1 MSHIQKQ
8 RLEGP
13 FNDKEDEDLCLKA
26 LDDPRV
32 SRAVQAYLALIEAG
46 ERPDRQTFVA
56 QHAEIAGVLTECLD
70 GLEFVQG
77 VLNDVGPAGIRPSG
91 SDKVAMSLEPEV
103 PLGDFRIVREVG
115 RGGMGVVYE
124 AIQLSLGRRVA
135 IKVLP
140 FAAALDP
147 RQLQRFKN
155 EAVAA
160 ANLHHT
166 HIVPVHGLGYD
177 RGIHYFAMQFIEGHT
192 LEAVIADLR
201 KASEPRTQKDRSS
214 LAPSDGDRSL
224 EPQDAK
230 DTGAN
235 QPAVALSTERST
247 RKPEFFRAL
256 ARLGMQAAEAL
267 EYAHQM
273 GVIHRDIK
281 PANLLLDSAR
291 HLWIT
296 DFGLARCLT
305 DASLTRTGDVL
316 GTLRYMSPEQALG
329 KQGLVDHRSDIYS
342 LGVTLY
348 EALTLEPAY
357 PGRDREEVLR
367 QIAWGEPRL
376 PRRLNAAIPM
386 ELETIVLKAMA
397 REPERRYDTAKE
409 FADDLDRFLEHRP
422 IKARRPTL
430 GERLSKWAWRH
441 KTFVS
446 AAAVILLFSVAGL
459 ATTTALVWNERQLTK
474 AALINAKNKE
484 VEADN
489 QRQRAEQNFRKALDG
504 VNQLLWHLEVPK
516 WGKIDGIWDIR
527 HELTEDGIQF
537 FEKLIHED
545 SLDPA
550 VRFESGRAYFTLAVV
565 YCGEQNVAQAHEMM
579 RRAIALFQGLI
590 AESPDRVEYHKQLA
604 RAYNLQSCLYFSCK
618 QLKEGE
624 QAYAKTAEL
633 YRQILDLD
641 QSPEFLN
648 AFAMFHVDC
657 PVASARDVAKA
668 VAAAKQA
675 VTEAPSERR
684 FWNTLGM
691 AQVRAENWLEAAKAL
706 QKSMDLSKGGD
717 PYDWLFLAMIAQQRG
732 DSNQALSW
740 YEKSNQWI
748 DSHPVMT
755 DDLLR
760 YRAEAASVLRLKDP
774 GRPEPP
780 NLPKKKQLNP
790 LEKK

>member
-1 MSHIQKQ
+1 MSHIHKQ

-13 FNDKEDEDLCLKA
+13 LKDEEGDDTCLKA

-32 SRAVQAYLALIEAG
+32 SQAVQSYLALIEAG
-46 ERPDRQTFVA
+46 ERPDRQAFVA
-56 QHAEIAGVLTECLD
+56 QHAEIAAVLTECLD

-77 VLNDVGPAGIRPSG
+77 VLKDVGPAGIRSSG
-91 SDKVAMSLEPEV
+91 LDQVAMSIEPDV

-177 RGIHYFAMQFIEGHT
+177 RGVHYFAMQFIEGHT

-201 KASEPRTQKDRSS
+201 KASEPRTYKDKSS
-214 LAPSDGDRSL
+214 LPSDDLQPAESH
-224 EPQDAK
+224 DMK
-230 DTGAN
+230 DTGGN
-235 QPAVALSTERST
+235 QPDVALSTERST

-357 PGRDREEVLR
+357 PGRDREEILR

-376 PRRLNAAIPM
+376 PRRLNSVIPV

-397 REPERRYDTAKE
+397 REPERRYDTAQE
-409 FADDLDRFLEHRP
+409 LADDLHRFLEHRP

-446 AAAVILLFSVAGL
+446 AAAVVMLFAVVGL
-459 ATTTALVWNERQLTK
+459 ATTTTLVWNERQQTK
-474 AALINAKNKE
+474 AALVDAKNEKT
-484 VEADN
+484 EADK
-489 QRQRAEQNFRKALDG
+489 QRQRAEQNFRKALKG
-504 VNQLLWHLEVPK
+504 VNRLLWHLEVPK
-516 WGKIDGIWDIR
+516 WGKLDGIWDVR
-527 HELTEDGIQF
+527 QELTKDGINF
-537 FEKLIHED
+537 FEEFIHED
-545 SLDPA
+545 SLDPV

-565 YCGEQNVAQAHEMM
+565 YCGEQRVDQSHEMM
-579 RRAIALFQGLI
+579 RRAIALFEGLI
-590 AESPDRVEYHKQLA
+590 AESPDHVEYHKALA
-604 RAYNLQSCLYFSCK
+604 QACNLQSCLYISCK
-618 QLKEGE
+618 QQKEGE

-633 YRQILDLD
+633 YRQLLDLD
-641 QSPEFLN
+641 KSPEFLN
-648 AFAMFHVDC
+648 TFAMFHVDC
-657 PVASARDVAKA
+657 PVASVRDLAKA
-668 VAAAKQA
+668 VAKAKQA
-675 VTEAPSERR
+675 VAEMPSESK

-691 AQVRAENWLEAAKAL
+691 AQYRAKNWDEAAKAL
-706 QKSMDLSKGGD
+706 QKSMDLSQGGD
-717 PYDWLFLAMIAQQRG
+717 PYDWLFLAMISQEQG
-732 DSNQALSW
+732 DPDQALSL
-740 YEKSNQWI
+740 YRKSNEWM
-748 DSHPVMT
+748 DSHVVMT
-755 DDLLR
+755 DDLFR
-760 YRAEAASVLRLKDP
+760 YRAEAANVLGLKDP

-780 NLPKKKQLNP
+780 NLPKKNESNP
-790 LEKK
+790 TEKK

>member
-13 FNDKEDEDLCLKA
+13 FKDEEGDDACLKA

-32 SRAVQAYLALIEAG
+32 SLAVQTYLGLIEAG
-46 ERPDRQTFVA
+46 EQPDRQAFVA
-56 QHAEIAGVLTECLD
+56 QHAEFADVLTECLD

-77 VLNDVGPAGIRPSG
+77 VLKDVGPSGIRSSG
-91 SDKVAMSLEPEV
+91 LDNVAGSIEPEV

-160 ANLHHT
+160 AGLHHT

-177 RGIHYFAMQFIEGHT
+177 RGVHYFAMQFIEGHT

-201 KASEPRTQKDRSS
+201 KASEPRTHKDNSS
-214 LAPSDGDRSL
+214 LASDDRPQGL
-224 EPQDAK
+224 EPQSGK

-235 QPAVALSTERST
+235 QPAAALSTERST

-273 GVIHRDIK
+273 GVVHRDIK

-305 DASLTRTGDVL
+305 DPGLTRTGDLL

-357 PGRDREEVLR
+357 PGRDREEILR
-367 QIAWGEPRL
+367 QIAWGEPRV
-376 PRRLNAAIPM
+376 PRRLNSAIPI

-397 REPERRYDTAKE
+397 REPERRYATAQE
-409 FADDLDRFLEHRP
+409 LADDLGRFLEHRP
-422 IKARRPTL
+422 IRAKRPTL

-441 KTFVS
+441 KSFVS
-446 AAAVILLFSVAGL
+446 AAGVVLLLAVAGL
-459 ATTTALVWNERQLTK
+459 ATTTALVWHEHRQTE
-474 AALINAKNKE
+474 AALLEAKNKKA
-484 VEADN
+484 EADN
-489 QRQRAEQNFRKALDG
+489 QRQRAEQNFRKALEG
-504 VNQLLWHLEVPK
+504 VNQVLWQLEAPR
-516 WGKIDGIWDIR
+516 WGKMEGIWDLR
-527 HELTEDGIQF
+527 HELTSNGIKF
-537 FEKLIHED
+537 FEEFIHED

-550 VRFESGRAYFTLAVV
+550 VRFESGRAYFTLACV
-565 YCGEQNVAQAHEMM
+565 YCGEQKVAQAHEMM
-579 RRAIALFQGLI
+579 RRAIALFEGLI
-590 AESPDRVEYHKQLA
+590 AESPDQVEYHKELA
-604 RAYNLQSCLYFSCK
+604 RTYNLQSCLYISCK
-618 QLKEGE
+618 QQNEGE

-633 YRQILDLD
+633 YRQLLDLD
-641 QSPEFLN
+641 KSPEFLN
-648 AFAMFHVDC
+648 TFAMFHVDC
-657 PVASARDVAKA
+657 PVASVRDVAKA
-668 VAAAKQA
+668 VAVANQA
-675 VTEAPSERR
+675 VAEVPSERR

-691 AQVRAENWLEAAKAL
+691 AQYRAKNWNEATKAL
-706 QKSMDLSKGGD
+706 QKSMELS
-717 PYDWLFLAMIAQQRG
+717 
-732 DSNQALSW
+732 
-740 YEKSNQWI
+740 
-748 DSHPVMT
+748 
-755 DDLLR
+755 
-760 YRAEAASVLRLKDP
+760 
-774 GRPEPP
+774 
-780 NLPKKKQLNP
+780 
-790 LEKK
+790 